1 MYKHKVFSNKH
12 NFNRRMEPV
21 IIKGGSAPVK
31 KDVEL
36 LHIGD
41 PRPDERST
49 VATVATVARVS
60 KQQEPPIKK
69 IGTRGKGVRPLQFK
83 F

>member
-1 MYKHKVFSNKH
+1 MYKHRVFSNKH
-12 NFNRRMEPV
+12 NFNRRMEPD
-21 IIKGGSAPVK
+21 IKLINLKGGSAPVK

-41 PRPDERST
+41 PRPDDI
-49 VATVATVARVS
+49 VARLS
-60 KQQEPPIKK
+60 KQPEPAIKR

>member
-21 IIKGGSAPVK
+21 INLKGGSAPVK

-41 PRPDERST
+41 PRPDDI
-49 VATVATVARVS
+49 VARVS
-60 KQQEPPIKK
+60 KQPETAIKR

>member
-1 MYKHKVFSNKH
+1 MYKHAVFSNKH

-21 IIKGGSAPVK
+21 IKGGSAPVK

-41 PRPDERST
+41 PRPDDI
-49 VATVATVARVS
+49 VARVS
-60 KQQEPPIKK
+60 KQPEPAIKR
-69 IGTRGKGVRPLQFK
+69 IGTRGKGIRPLQFK

>member
-1 MYKHKVFSNKH
+1 MYKHAVFSNKH

-21 IIKGGSAPVK
+21 IKGGSAPVK

-41 PRPDERST
+41 PRPDDI
-49 VATVATVARVS
+49 VARVS
-60 KQQEPPIKK
+60 KQPEQAIKR